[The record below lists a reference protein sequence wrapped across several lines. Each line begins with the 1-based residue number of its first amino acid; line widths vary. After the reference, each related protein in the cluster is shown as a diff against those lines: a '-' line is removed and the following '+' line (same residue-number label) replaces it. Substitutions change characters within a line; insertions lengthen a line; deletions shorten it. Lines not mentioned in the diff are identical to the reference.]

1 MNEETK
7 HILEKVGLL
16 YQRFGI
22 RSVTMDDVAGELGIS
37 KKTLYQH
44 FADKEELVTKVT
56 DYMINIRHNCL
67 NEIHNKGLNAID
79 ELFEV
84 AEHVSQMLKDHNPAT
99 EYDLKKYYP
108 EEYQKIRIIK
118 REMMHESVL
127 NNLRKGMEE
136 GIYRKEMKPEVIAKL
151 HVARVEGMMESDLF
165 STEDYHNRE
174 QFREIMIYH
183 IRGIANEKGIKILEE
198 KLKADQ
204 L

>member
-1 MNEETK
+1 MNEEIK

-56 DYMINIRHNCL
+56 DYMISIRHNCL
-67 NEIHNKGLNAID
+67 NEIHSKGLNAID

-84 AEHVSQMLKDHNPAT
+84 AEHVGQMIKDHNPAT

-108 EEYQKIRIIK
+108 DEYQKIRIIK
-118 REMMHESVL
+118 REMMYESVL
-127 NNLRKGMEE
+127 NNLRKGMDE
-136 GIYRKEMKPEVIAKL
+136 GIYRKEMKPEIIAKL

-165 STEDYHNRE
+165 SAEDYHNRE